1 MTSSQY
7 ESEFLFE
14 HLTYDHLT
22 ELLEFMSIGFGKPF
36 ADKIDWA
43 EWFHR
48 QCPTGNAYTLVAR
61 EKAGGRI
68 VSSCT
73 LLPINVVYNRQ
84 IVPGRLGVNGATHP
98 GWRRRGLFVEMGK
111 RILATAEE
119 EGSFITVAVPNPKA
133 VPGIRKV
140 GKEVCE
146 LPFYER
152 RNPSSP
158 SPGVG
163 TAPVDRFDKSID
175 RILERYASKL
185 NFMIAKDHR
194 FVNWRY
200 ARPDQTYLKFVH
212 RAPEGVD
219 GYLVMKFFKTADFTK
234 AHIVDVMADND
245 EALVQLVTTAQWHAR
260 GLPLLNLWLID
271 GGIYRDTL
279 EAMGF
284 EKDLRNWSYS
294 LNLHYH
300 VDLGPLQAGARWFC
314 LGDNDV
320 Y

>member
-7 ESEFLFE
+7 ESEFRFE
-14 HLTYDHLT
+14 HLAYDDFN
-22 ELLEFMSIGFGKPF
+22 ELLEFMSIGFDKPYG
-36 ADKIDWA
+36 DKTDWA

-48 QCPTGNAYTLVAR
+48 RCPTGNAYTLVAR

-68 VSSCT
+68 VSSYT

-84 IVPGRLGVNGATHP
+84 IVPGRLAVNAATHP
-98 GWRRRGLFVEMGK
+98 AWRRRGLFVEMGK
-111 RILATAEE
+111 RILATAKE
-119 EGSFITVAVPNPKA
+119 EGSFITVGVPNPKA
-133 VPGIRKV
+133 VPGHCKV
-140 GKEVCE
+140 GWKDVCE
-146 LPFYER
+146 IPFYER

-158 SPGVG
+158 SPGVD
-163 TAPVDRFDKSID
+163 TALVDQFDKSID
-175 RILERYASKL
+175 GILERYASKL

-212 RAPEGVD
+212 KAPEGVD
-219 GYLVMKFFKTADFTK
+219 GYLVMKFFKTVDMTK
-234 AHIVDVMADND
+234 AHIVDVMAEND
-245 EALVQLVTTAQWHAR
+245 DALAQLVTTAEWHAR

-271 GGIYRDTL
+271 GGIYRNTL

-284 EKDLRNWSYS
+284 EKDSGNWSPLILY
-294 LNLHYH
+294 YH
-300 VDLGPLQAGARWFC
+300 IDLGQLQRGARWFC